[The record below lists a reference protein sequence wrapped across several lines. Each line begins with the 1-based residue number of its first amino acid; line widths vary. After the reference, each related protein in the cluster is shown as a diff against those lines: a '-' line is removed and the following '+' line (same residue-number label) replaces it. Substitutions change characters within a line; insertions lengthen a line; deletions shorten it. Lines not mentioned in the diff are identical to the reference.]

1 MLDLFHAVILS
12 LFPLSLGA
20 KPQIISSCPP
30 SGVSVWNED
39 SIGAHLRSWLKS
51 VTTVKIS
58 EEDGLKSMR
67 YYPTTDK
74 YGPHFDT
81 EDLSDLVVLP
91 ADAPDRKRQ
100 TVQEPPEEEED
111 LVDRDAEKGRVT
123 LGHFKSGR
131 PHGLAWQWQS
141 ERMLEGFLYG
151 DLEAGGGGFTGPDLL
166 YIYPDLETGLRGR
179 FEAGEAVAVR
189 AVTVTSERCSQG
201 VKELRTRETEDATTW
216 RRRLS
221 DTVTISEHPL
231 VTEPHEAR
239 AVFIG
244 DSKQVCQDSPTVN
257 CLDISIFSFCM

>member
-12 LFPLSLGA
+12 LFPASLGA

-51 VTTVKIS
+51 VTTVRIS

-100 TVQEPPEEEED
+100 TVQEAPEEEED

-123 LGHFKSGR
+123 LGHFKAGR

-151 DLEAGGGGFTGPDLL
+151 DLEAGDGGGFTGPDLL

-189 AVTVTSERCSQG
+189 AVTVSSERCSQG
-201 VKELRTRETEDATTW
+201 VKELRTRERGAATTW
-216 RRRLS
+216 SRSLS
-221 DTVTISEHPL
+221 NNTHISQHPL
-231 VTEPHEAR
+231 AVDPHEDR
-239 AVFIG
+239 SVFIG
-244 DSKQVCQDSPTVN
+244 DSTQV
-257 CLDISIFSFCM
+257 

>member
-1 MLDLFHAVILS
+1 MSVILLS
-12 LFPLSLGA
+12 LFSRLSA
-20 KPQIISSCPP
+20 SSPQIISSCPP
-30 SGVSVWNED
+30 TGASEWNEEHVA
-39 SIGAHLRSWLKS
+39 AHLRSWLQS
-51 VTTVKIS
+51 VTTVRIAD
-58 EEDGLKSMR
+58 EDGVKSMR
-67 YYPTTDK
+67 YYPETDE
-74 YGPHFDT
+74 YGPHSDT
-81 EDLSDLVVLP
+81 ENFSDIHDNPRDTGQSVEEG
-91 ADAPDRKRQ
+91 
-100 TVQEPPEEEED
+100 QE
-111 LVDRDAEKGRVT
+111 LVDTDAEKGFVT
-123 LGHFKSGR
+123 IAHFKESR
-131 PHGLAWQWQS
+131 PRGLAWQWQS

-151 DLEAGGGGFTGPDLL
+151 DLEAGGGGGFTGPDLL

-244 DSKQVCQDSPTVN
+244 DSTQVCAKVLPIVK
-257 CLDISIFSFCM
+257 CLDISIFLFYVCR